1 MSSIR
6 KERDGVKQS
15 QLFPKPF
22 IDRCCERNRNRMRT
36 EFLRPI
42 DGLRLP
48 EEYRA
53 LLRPGESEAGVNR
66 AVHRLPRFFYEVGSW
81 EEAHEIRLAPHF
93 TLAEL
98 MLVDCRE
105 ARLLLSQFPHY
116 VPCAIVLHARFLED
130 FRREVDAP
138 VFVSANGGYRS
149 PAHQIGG
156 AKSIHAWGTAANI
169 YRIGDTFL
177 DNAKSIEKYGA
188 IASSLSRAVLVRPF
202 GTGEKETDD
211 HLHLDLGLVSL
222 TPHGCSEAL

>member
-1 MSSIR
+1 M
-6 KERDGVKQS
+6 K
-15 QLFPKPF
+15 
-22 IDRCCERNRNRMRT
+22 T

-42 DGLRLP
+42 DCLRLP

-53 LLRPGESEAGVNR
+53 LLRPGESEADVHGT
-66 AVHRLPRFFYEVGSW
+66 VHRLPRFFYEIGSW

-116 VPCAIVLHARFLED
+116 VPCAILLLARVLED

-138 VFVSANGGYRS
+138 VFISANGGYRS
-149 PAHQIGG
+149 PVHQVGG

-169 YRIGDTFL
+169 YRVGDTFL
-177 DNAKSIEKYGA
+177 NDAKSIEKFGS
-188 IASSLSRAVLVRPF
+188 IAASLSLALFVRPF
-202 GTGEKETDD
+202 GSKHGETND
-211 HLHLDLGLVSL
+211 HLHIDLGFATL
-222 TPHGCSEAL
+222 TPRGCSEAD

>member
-1 MSSIR
+1 
-6 KERDGVKQS
+6 
-15 QLFPKPF
+15 
-22 IDRCCERNRNRMRT
+22 MRI

-42 DGLRLP
+42 DGLRLA

-53 LLRPGESEAGVNR
+53 LLRPDESEAG
-66 AVHRLPRFFYEVGSW
+66 ATGTVHRLPRFFYEIGSW

-116 VPCAIVLHARFLED
+116 VPSAILLLARFLED

-149 PAHQIGG
+149 PSHQIGG

-177 DNAKSIEKYGA
+177 CDTKSIEKYRT
-188 IASSLSRAVLVRPF
+188 IAASLSPAVFVRPF
-202 GTGEKETDD
+202 GREKAQTSD
-211 HLHLDLGLVSL
+211 HLHIDLGYARL
-222 TPHGCSEAL
+222 TPRECNEAS

>member
-1 MSSIR
+1 
-6 KERDGVKQS
+6 
-15 QLFPKPF
+15 
-22 IDRCCERNRNRMRT
+22 MRT

-42 DGLRLP
+42 DGLCLP

-53 LLRPGESEAGVNR
+53 LLRPEENEAGANGT
-66 AVHRLPRFFYEVGSW
+66 VHRLPRFFYEIGSW
-81 EEAHEIRLAPHF
+81 EQAHEIRLAPHF

-105 ARLLLSQFPHY
+105 ATLLLRQFPHY
-116 VPCAIVLHARFLED
+116 VPCAILLLARFLEA

-138 VFVSANGGYRS
+138 VFISANGGYRS

-177 DNAKSIEKYGA
+177 SDTKSMEKYRT
-188 IASSLSRAVLVRPF
+188 IAASLSPAVFVRPF
-202 GTGEKETDD
+202 GREKGQTSD
-211 HLHLDLGLVSL
+211 HLHIDLGYVRL
-222 TPHGCSEAL
+222 TPRECSEAS